1 LTRFKNFGPEPI
13 KETVAHAHLKL
24 PNKDDKSNTQ
34 ARETAAL
41 VDSQHTVETESVYNL
56 DLGVYHENE
65 MAGQPT
71 LSPALQRRP
80 NFKNKRKPT
89 QNKAFRKSFLGKY
102 FRLHSLGISGVE
114 LKTKWSIIVAE
125 WGNIIHVHCTA
136 ELRIN
141 EVDRG
146 LIQLSRG
153 LTLLNSVL

>member
-1 LTRFKNFGPEPI
+1 MTRFKNFGPEPI
-13 KETVAHAHLKL
+13 EETVAHAHLKL
-24 PNKDDKSNTQ
+24 PNKDDK
-34 ARETAAL
+34 RETAAL

-102 FRLHSLGISGVE
+102 SRLRSLHG
-114 LKTKWSIIVAE
+114 
-125 WGNIIHVHCTA
+125 
-136 ELRIN
+136 
-141 EVDRG
+141 D
-146 LIQLSRG
+146 
-153 LTLLNSVL
+153 

>member
-1 LTRFKNFGPEPI
+1 LARFKNFGPEPI
-13 KETVAHAHLKL
+13 EETFAHAHLKL

-89 QNKAFRKSFLGKY
+89 QNKAFRKLFLGKY
-102 FRLHSLGISGVE
+102 SRFTR
-114 LKTKWSIIVAE
+114 
-125 WGNIIHVHCTA
+125 WGLA
-136 ELRIN
+136 EL
-141 EVDRG
+141 
-146 LIQLSRG
+146 S
-153 LTLLNSVL
+153 